1 MISQTDRLGEIM
13 DNTNSTNQTNISE
26 NNSEKVENQ
35 LNLAID
41 VGQNVRE
48 ETIDLDTGYLNNDK
62 WELIIK
68 YTGNFSEIEEYVEE
82 ASILLNGFA
91 IVVIKENMINKMA
104 ALPQVIYVEKPK
116 RLYYEIVNAIR
127 SSCISPVTDR
137 YNLFGD
143 GIFVAVIDSGIDY
156 KNPVFIDE
164 NGRSRIECI
173 WDQTDNSKTPPTGYS
188 RGSVYTNEEI
198 NMAINGE
205 IKINTIDLSGHGT
218 AVASIACGN
227 FAENKRNSVGIAT
240 ASKIIAVKLGNPFRN
255 NFPKTSELM
264 MAIDFV
270 IRYAIANNTPIVI
283 NISFGN
289 NYGSHDGTSLVE
301 QYINSVS
308 GIGRNTIVV
317 GMGNEGASAGHYRA
331 NIQNNEMYFI
341 DVAVGDYES
350 KLNIQLW
357 KNYSDDFFIEIISP
371 AGSSS
376 GILNKSKEGTSYIL
390 DNTVIYVYY
399 GTPKPFSV
407 AQEIY
412 FEFVPKE
419 DYILSGIYSIKIT
432 PVSIKNGEINLWL
445 PVESSINNTRFLGSS
460 ADITITSLATAYSVI
475 SVGAYNSFTNAYAEF
490 SGRGFLRENNFV
502 KPDIVAPGVNI
513 RAATR
518 EGTGLFTGTSFA
530 TPVVSGCAALLMEW
544 GIVRKNDIY
553 LYADKVKAYLIKG
566 AVPLANEPVPSKR
579 TGWGAL
585 CLNNSFPG

>member
-1 MISQTDRLGEIM
+1 M
-13 DNTNSTNQTNISE
+13 DNGNSAKI
-26 NNSEKVENQ
+26 ENQ

-41 VGQNVRE
+41 VGKEVRE
-48 ETIDLDTGYLNNDK
+48 ETIDLDTGYLNNDR

-68 YTGNFSEIEEYVEE
+68 YTGDFSQIEQYVEE
-82 ASILLNGFA
+82 ANILLNGFA
-91 IVVIKENMINKMA
+91 IVIIRESQINKMA
-104 ALPQVIYVEKPK
+104 ALPQVIYIEKPK
-116 RLYYEIVNAIR
+116 RLYYEVVNAIR
-127 SSCISPVTDR
+127 SSCISPVQDR
-137 YNLFGD
+137 YNLFGE

-164 NGRSRIECI
+164 NGESRIECI
-173 WDQTDNSKTPPTGYS
+173 WDQTDNLGIPPAGYS
-188 RGSVYTNEEI
+188 RGSLYNNEEI
-198 NMAINGE
+198 NRAINGE
-205 IKINTIDLSGHGT
+205 VTINTVDLSGHGT

-227 FAENKRNSVGIAT
+227 FAENRRNSVGIAT
-240 ASKIIAVKLGNPFRN
+240 KSKLIAVKLGNPFRD

-264 MAIDFV
+264 LAIDFV
-270 IRYAIANNTPIVI
+270 IRYAITSNTPVVI

-308 GIGRNTIVV
+308 GVGRNTVVV

-331 NIQNNEMYFI
+331 KLQNNQNYII
-341 DVAVGDYES
+341 DIAVGNYES
-350 KLNIQLW
+350 KLNLQLW
-357 KNYSDDFFIEIISP
+357 KNYSDEFYVEIISP
-371 AGSSS
+371 SGNTS
-376 GILNKSKEGTSYIL
+376 GILNKYNEGTSYIL

-412 FEFVPKE
+412 FEFVPRE
-419 DYILSGIYSIKIT
+419 DYLLSGLYSIKIT
-432 PVSIKNGEINLWL
+432 PITIKNGEVDLWL

-460 ADITITSLATAYSVI
+460 PEVTITSPATAYSVI
-475 SVGAYNSFTNAYAEF
+475 SVGAYNSFTNSYAEF

-513 RAATR
+513 RGATR
-518 EGTGLFTGTSFA
+518 EGAALFKGTSFA
-530 TPVVSGCAALLMEW
+530 TPVVSGSVALLMEW
-544 GIVRKNDIY
+544 GIVRRNDIY

-585 CLNNSFPG
+585 CLNNSMP